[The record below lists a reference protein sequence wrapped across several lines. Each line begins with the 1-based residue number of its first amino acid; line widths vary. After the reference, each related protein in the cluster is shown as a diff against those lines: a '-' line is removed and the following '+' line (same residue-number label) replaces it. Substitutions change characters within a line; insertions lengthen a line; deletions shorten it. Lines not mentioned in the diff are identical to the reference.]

1 VPKTAGFCKSRS
13 AQAFTFSLRGS
24 LAGMSDGLSA
34 PQSAKPLG
42 PTPMIARLAVR
53 RTRERLAWMVAI
65 GVVAAVATGL
75 AWSWEYAPLIGWAAA
90 ATTFSAWVW
99 LVLGRLDA
107 DQTQRHSTA
116 EDPSRAMIDTLLLL
130 ANVASLAAVVVVL
143 VQAAAAHGAAKAI
156 LAALAVLS
164 VALSWVLVQT
174 LYTLRYASLFYA
186 APIGGIDFN
195 QDDPPTYED
204 FAYLSFTLGMTYQV
218 SDTNLSGRVMRATV
232 LRHSLLSYLFGSVIL
247 ASTINLV
254 VGLSG
259 H

>member
-1 VPKTAGFCKSRS
+1 
-13 AQAFTFSLRGS
+13 
-24 LAGMSDGLSA
+24 
-34 PQSAKPLG
+34 
-42 PTPMIARLAVR
+42 MIARLAVR
-53 RTRERLAWMVAI
+53 RTRERLAVMVAV
-65 GVVAAVATGL
+65 GVLAAVVTGL
-75 AWSWEYAPLIGWAAA
+75 SWRWEYAPLIGWAAA
-90 ATTFSAWVW
+90 ASTFSSWVW

-107 DQTQRHSTA
+107 EQTQRHSTA

-130 ANVASLAAVVVVL
+130 ANVASLGSVVVVL
-143 VQAAAAHGAAKAI
+143 VQAAAAHGATKVV
-156 LAALAVLS
+156 LTALAVLS
-164 VALSWVLVQT
+164 VGLSWLLVQT
-174 LYTLRYASLFYA
+174 LYTLRYASLFYT

-195 QDDPPTYED
+195 QDEAPAYED
-204 FAYLSFTLGMTYQV
+204 FAYLAFTLGMTYQV

>member
-1 VPKTAGFCKSRS
+1 
-13 AQAFTFSLRGS
+13 
-24 LAGMSDGLSA
+24 MSDGVST
-34 PQSAKPLG
+34 QRSGQPLG
-42 PTPMIARLAVR
+42 PTPMVARLAVR
-53 RTRERLAWMVAI
+53 HARKLLAVMVAV
-65 GVVAAVATGL
+65 GVVAAVVTGL
-75 AWSWEYAPLIGWAAA
+75 AWSWEYAPLIGWGAAA
-90 ATTFSAWVW
+90 AAFSSWVW

-107 DQTQRHSTA
+107 DQTKRHSTA

-143 VQAAAAHGAAKAI
+143 VQASQASGAEKAI

-164 VALSWVLVQT
+164 VALSWLLVQT
-174 LYTLRYASLFYA
+174 LYTLRYASLFYTD
-186 APIGGIDFN
+186 PVGGIDFN
-195 QDDPPTYED
+195 QDDPPAYED

>member
-1 VPKTAGFCKSRS
+1 M
-13 AQAFTFSLRGS
+13 RGS
-24 LAGMSDGLSA
+24 LAVMSYGPRAQPSTQ
-34 PQSAKPLG
+34 PPG
-42 PTPMIARLAVR
+42 PTPIVGRLAVPHAGKR
-53 RTRERLAWMVAI
+53 FVVMIAV
-65 GVVAAVATGL
+65 GVVAAVVTGL
-75 AWSWEYAPLIGWAAA
+75 AWSWEYAPLIGWGAAA
-90 ATTFSAWVW
+90 GTFSAWVW
-99 LVLGRLDA
+99 LVLGRLDS
-107 DQTQRHSTA
+107 DQTKRHSTA

-143 VQAAAAHGAAKAI
+143 VQAADASGAARAI

-164 VALSWVLVQT
+164 VALSWLLVQT
-174 LYTLRYASLFYA
+174 LYSLRYASLFYA
-186 APIGGIDFN
+186 EPVGGIDFN
-195 QDDPPTYED
+195 QDDPPAYED

-259 H
+259 R